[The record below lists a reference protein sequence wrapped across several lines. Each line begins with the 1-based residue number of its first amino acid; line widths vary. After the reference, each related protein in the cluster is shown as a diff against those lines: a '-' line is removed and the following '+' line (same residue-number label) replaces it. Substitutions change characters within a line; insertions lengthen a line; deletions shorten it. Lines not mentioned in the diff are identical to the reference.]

1 MKIKQILKI
10 ILKIIVGIILL
21 ISVVKLILPMK
32 FQREGMV
39 DPELLSSQL
48 FGQYPSYVYKKQS
61 IKEAWLMDYA
71 TVAKAEMDQVALQ
84 EKVKYLKD
92 HGWRQVYLPFEDQIA
107 FCHGTQNSIRISY
120 PAKLSYE
127 NGMKLTAEEFKNW
140 IIKYDY
146 NYDGLKDWC
155 GN

>member
-48 FGQYPSYVYKKQS
+48 FGQYPSYVYKKQ
-61 IKEAWLMDYA
+61 LC
-71 TVAKAEMDQVALQ
+71 T
-84 EKVKYLKD
+84 
-92 HGWRQVYLPFEDQIA
+92 RQ
-107 FCHGTQNSIRISY
+107 IS
-120 PAKLSYE
+120 
-127 NGMKLTAEEFKNW
+127 
-140 IIKYDY
+140 
-146 NYDGLKDWC
+146 
-155 GN
+155 